1 MSDLITRTLNRID
14 EHHNLELPLDG
25 DLTLPF
31 YDGLSLANLPGT
43 VTQLLGAPSF
53 GRPALDESMLESL
66 GGPYKKVVFLL
77 VDALGY
83 TLLSDLMANF
93 PGLVWNELKEKGVF
107 APITSVCPAQRPPH

>member
-66 GGPYKKVVFLL
+66 GGPYKKVVFFWWMPWDIHCSRIL
-77 VDALGY
+77 
-83 TLLSDLMANF
+83 
-93 PGLVWNELKEKGVF
+93 WQ
-107 APITSVCPAQRPPH
+107 TSLAWFGMN